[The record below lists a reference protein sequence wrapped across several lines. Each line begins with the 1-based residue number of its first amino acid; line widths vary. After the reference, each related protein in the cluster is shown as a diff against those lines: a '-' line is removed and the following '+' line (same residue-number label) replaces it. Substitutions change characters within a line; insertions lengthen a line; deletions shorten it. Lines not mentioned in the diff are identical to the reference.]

1 MENTKIFDRIR
12 QIVLDRCREIEGEK
26 ILYPERISDLRLEN
40 ADLETILDAVDDIT
54 SEQETKPAY
63 HFLADANSAMADL
76 LKRL

>member
-1 MENTKIFDRIR
+1 MENMAIFDRIR

-54 SEQETKPAY
+54 SVEETAWVNP
-63 HFLADANSAMADL
+63 
-76 LKRL
+76 RRVV